1 MSGGTNVRE
10 FYTCPERQQA
20 DLQGVGSIGNASP
33 KHFLLLDQSPN
44 SLAQRRTLKVRNC
57 IIDDLLIAGC
67 LDDSKLTH
75 QSSGFDEAGTFL

>member
-20 DLQGVGSIGNASP
+20 DLQGVGSTGNASP

-44 SLAQRRTLKVRNC
+44 SLA
-57 IIDDLLIAGC
+57 LLIAGC
-67 LDDSKLTH
+67 LDDSKLTQ